1 MVLSAALSGNVW
13 ADSKIIINPD
23 NGHSYQRIDTKMTW
37 QNAKTHCENL
47 DGYLATITSEEENQ
61 FVYTNL
67 VSPVSGSSWLGG
79 TDESTEGKWQWITGE
94 EWNFSNWNSGEPT
107 SRNKEDYLH
116 FHAQIAWNDVYNS
129 SLYRPICEWNATTL
143 ETNISPKDS
152 GTITKSPDKTSYSPN
167 EEVTLTATP
176 AKGYKFKQWQ
186 GDASGSEATIT
197 IKMNGNQNVT
207 AVFEKEKIE
216 ISSKA
221 TYDLKS
227 KTLFLKGILVPFLDG
242 FSREE
247 TGEKGIFNVQLQEKI
262 KDAFEL
268 IPWSINL
275 KAMFEGEDTSGY
287 ILYDH
292 ETRSVYIPCFK
303 VATIADIG
311 DGIEG
316 KATFYKDVT
325 MKQWNKSYPIFH
337 IKDMTKADSCK

>member
-1 MVLSAALSGNVW
+1 MIDDVRIYNRALS
-13 ADSKIIINPD
+13 
-23 NGHSYQRIDTKMTW
+23 
-37 QNAKTHCENL
+37 E
-47 DGYLATITSEEENQ
+47 SEIQ
-61 FVYTNL
+61 
-67 VSPVSGSSWLGG
+67 
-79 TDESTEGKWQWITGE
+79 Q
-94 EWNFSNWNSGEPT
+94 
-107 SRNKEDYLH
+107 
-116 FHAQIAWNDVYNS
+116 
-129 SLYRPICEWNATTL
+129 LYATTL

-167 EEVTLTATP
+167 EDVTLTATP
-176 AKGYKFKQWQ
+176 AEGYKFKQWQ

-207 AVFEKEKIE
+207 AVFEKEKKE
-216 ISSKA
+216 ITSKA

-275 KAMFEGEDTSGY
+275 KAMFEGEETSGY

-292 ETRSVYIPCFK
+292 QTRSVYIPCFK
-303 VATIADIG
+303 VATIAEIG

-316 KATFYKDVT
+316 KATYYKDVI
-325 MKQWNKSYPIFH
+325 MKQWNESYPIFH
-337 IKDMTKADSCK
+337 IKDMTKADSCN